1 MSMQW
6 DSLAPPTGMSSSPR
20 VPLKAMKILL
30 VKPKAR
36 LRTVLGLEALQRLEP
51 IELGYLAAAVPN
63 HHSVKV
69 VDLRLIQRAE
79 KSFRSALKSFGPDI
93 VGFTGYTHEASTV
106 KTLSK
111 IVRRCLPRAF
121 VIAGGHH
128 ATVAP
133 ADFNTE
139 SIDAIVRGEG
149 CSTFREFVRTIEE
162 GDVGTPIP
170 GLLWTGDY
178 YDADQEKIWPQF
190 PDPATLPEPRRDLWD
205 PQVYRSIWVS
215 EDMKPWERIFPAVSL
230 VRASWGCRMKCTFC
244 VVPHLCGGEHRPRPP
259 DWVAEEIEKLPTD
272 HVYFCDDENF
282 IDEDFAWNLAEAIER
297 RGIKKR
303 YFAWTRSTTVN
314 RSPDL
319 LRKWRELGLDGA
331 FLGFEFTNDSELKKA
346 HKGGTVAGNERALDV
361 LRNAGIAV
369 HAGFMVTPDY
379 TENRFSELRS
389 YVSALP
395 PAQCSFT
402 VITPSPGT
410 PDYDEMRPEMWVRDP
425 FDLHDC
431 MHPLTPTHLPL
442 KRFADLFATQ
452 AAEGAAKTPL
462 RQHNHPLVPTD
473 LFKVLRAQR
482 LYENGYRKMYQD
494 YPRELWS

>member
-1 MSMQW
+1 
-6 DSLAPPTGMSSSPR
+6 
-20 VPLKAMKILL
+20 MKILL

-51 IELGYLAAAVPN
+51 IELGYLAAAVPER
-63 HHSVKV
+63 HLIRVM
-69 VDLRLIQRAE
+69 DLRLCRNAG
-79 KSFRSALKSFGPDI
+79 KSFTKMLGDFRPDV
-93 VGFTGYTHEASTV
+93 VGFTGYTHEAGIV
-106 KTLSK
+106 KSLARA
-111 IVRRCLPRAF
+111 VRQYLPRAF
-121 VIAGGHH
+121 IVVGGHH

-133 ADFNTE
+133 SDFNSPE
-139 SIDAIVRGEG
+139 IDGIVRGEG
-149 CSTFREFVRTIEE
+149 CATFRTLIGAIENNRIGE
-162 GDVGTPIP
+162 PIP
-170 GLLWTGDY
+170 GLLWTGELY
-178 YDADQEKIWPQF
+178 HSDQEKIWPQF
-190 PDPATLPEPRRDLWD
+190 PDPATLPKPRRDLWD
-205 PQVYRSIWVS
+205 QRVYRSVWVS
-215 EDMKPWERIFPAVSL
+215 EEMRPWQRIFPAVSL

-244 VVPHLCGGEHRPRPP
+244 VVPHLCGGEHRPRPA
-259 DWVAEEIEKLPTD
+259 DRVAEEIEELPTE

-282 IDEDFAWNLAEAIER
+282 IDEEFAWNLAEAIAR

-314 RSPDL
+314 RSPEL
-319 LRKWRELGLDGA
+319 IKKWRELGLDGA

-361 LRNAGIAV
+361 LRSAGVAV

-379 TENRFSELRS
+379 TETRFSELRE
-389 YVSALP
+389 YIAGLP
-395 PAQCSFT
+395 PTQCSFT

-410 PDYDEMRPEMWVRDP
+410 PDYAALSEAMWVDNP
-425 FDLHDC
+425 YDLHDC

-462 RQHNHPLVPTD
+462 RQHHHPLVPTD
-473 LFKVLRAQR
+473 LFRVLRAQR
-482 LYENGYRKMYQD
+482 RYEDGYRKMYQD

>member
-1 MSMQW
+1 
-6 DSLAPPTGMSSSPR
+6 
-20 VPLKAMKILL
+20 MKILL

-51 IELGYLAAAVPN
+51 IELGYLAAAVPE
-63 HHSVKV
+63 HHSIRI
-69 VDLRLIQRAE
+69 VDLRLFRNAE
-79 KSFRSALKSFGPDI
+79 KSFKSMLKEFNPDV
-93 VGFTGYTHEASTV
+93 VGFTGYTHEASIV
-106 KTLSK
+106 KHLSRM
-111 IVRRCLPRAF
+111 VRQNLPRAF
-121 VIAGGHH
+121 VVVGGHH

-133 ADFNTE
+133 SDFNTTE
-139 SIDAIVRGEG
+139 IDGIVRGEG
-149 CSTFREFVRTIEE
+149 CATFRALIGAIEE
-162 GDVGTPIP
+162 SEIGTPIP
-170 GLLWTGDY
+170 GLLWTGEN
-178 YDADQEKIWPQF
+178 YDSDQEEVWPQF

-205 PQVYRSIWVS
+205 PQVYRSVWVS
-215 EDMKPWERIFPAVSL
+215 EEMKPWGRIFPAVSL

-244 VVPHLCGGEHRPRPP
+244 VVPHLCGGEHRPRPA
-259 DWVAEEIEKLPTD
+259 DWVAQEIEKLPTD
-272 HVYFCDDENF
+272 YVYFCDDENF
-282 IDEDFAWNLAEAIER
+282 IDEEFAWSLAGAIAR

-319 LRKWRELGLDGA
+319 LKKWRELGLDGA
-331 FLGFEFTNDSELKKA
+331 FLGFEFTSDSELKRA

-379 TENRFSELRS
+379 TENKFTELRT
-389 YVSALP
+389 YVGDLP

-410 PDYDEMRPEMWVRDP
+410 PDYEDIRPEMWVDDP

-442 KRFADLFATQ
+442 KRFAELFATQ

-473 LFKVLRAQR
+473 LVRVLMAQR
-482 LYENGYRKMYQD
+482 RYENGYRKMYQD
-494 YPRELWS
+494 YPRELWSQRSSRKPTM

>member
-1 MSMQW
+1 
-6 DSLAPPTGMSSSPR
+6 
-20 VPLKAMKILL
+20 MKILL

-51 IELGYLAAAVPN
+51 IELGYLAAAVPG
-63 HHSVKV
+63 HHLIRVM
-69 VDLRLIQRAE
+69 DLRLFRNAG
-79 KSFRSALKSFGPDI
+79 KSFKKTLEVFRPDV
-93 VGFTGYTHEASTV
+93 VGFTGYTHEAGIV
-106 KTLSK
+106 KSLAK
-111 IVRRCLPRAF
+111 MVRHDLPHAFIV
-121 VIAGGHH
+121 VGGHH

-133 ADFNTE
+133 FDFNRPE
-139 SIDAIVRGEG
+139 IDGIVRGEG
-149 CSTFREFVRTIEE
+149 CATFRALIGAIEDKRI
-162 GDVGTPIP
+162 GDPIP
-170 GLLWTGDY
+170 GLLWAGEH
-178 YDADQEKIWPQF
+178 YDSEQENIWPHF
-190 PDPATLPEPRRDLWD
+190 PDPMTLPKPRRDLWD
-205 PQVYRSIWVS
+205 PNVYRSIWVS
-215 EDMKPWERIFPAVSL
+215 EEMKPWERIFPAVSL

-244 VVPHLCGGEHRPRPP
+244 VVPYLCGGEHRPRPA

-282 IDEDFAWNLAEAIER
+282 IDEEFAWSLAEAIAR

-314 RSPDL
+314 RSPEL
-319 LRKWRELGLDGA
+319 IKKWRELGLDGA
-331 FLGFEFTNDSELKKA
+331 FLGFEFTNNSELKKA

-361 LRNAGIAV
+361 LRGSGVAV

-379 TENRFSELRS
+379 TESRFSELRE
-389 YVSALP
+389 YIAGLP

-410 PDYDEMRPEMWVRDP
+410 PDYEALSGQMWADNP

-442 KRFADLFATQ
+442 KRFADLFAIQ
-452 AAEGAAKTPL
+452 ASEGVAKTPL
-462 RQHNHPLVPTD
+462 RQHHHPLVPTD
-473 LFKVLRAQR
+473 LYRVLRAQR
-482 LYENGYRKMYQD
+482 RYENGYRKMYQD

>member
-1 MSMQW
+1 
-6 DSLAPPTGMSSSPR
+6 
-20 VPLKAMKILL
+20 MKILL

-51 IELGYLAAAVPN
+51 IELGYLAAAVPE
-63 HHSVKV
+63 HHAIKIL
-69 VDLRLIQRAE
+69 DLRLFRNQGRSF
-79 KSFRSALKSFGPDI
+79 KSMLKEFSPDV
-93 VGFTGYTHEASTV
+93 VGFTGYTHEASIV
-106 KTLSK
+106 KSLSRE
-111 IVRRCLPRAF
+111 VRLSLPGAF
-121 VIAGGHH
+121 VVVGGHH

-133 ADFNTE
+133 SDFNTPD
-139 SIDAIVRGEG
+139 IDGIVRGEG
-149 CSTFREFVRTIEE
+149 CSAFRKLIGAIENNKI
-162 GDVGTPIP
+162 GTPIS
-170 GLLWTGDY
+170 GLLWTGEH
-178 YDADQEKIWPQF
+178 YDSEQAEIWPQF

-205 PQVYRSIWVS
+205 PQAYRSVWVS
-215 EDMKPWERIFPAVSL
+215 EEMKPWERIFPAVSL

-244 VVPHLCGGEHRPRPP
+244 VVPHLCGGEHRPRPA
-259 DWVAEEIEKLPTD
+259 DQVAEEIERLPTD

-282 IDEDFAWNLAEAIER
+282 IDEEFAWGLAEAIAR
-297 RGIKKR
+297 RGIQKR

-319 LRKWRELGLDGA
+319 LKRWRELGLDGA
-331 FLGFEFTNDSELKKA
+331 FLGFEFTNDSELKRA

-361 LRNAGIAV
+361 LRSTGIAV

-379 TENRFSELRS
+379 TEGQFSELRN
-389 YVSALP
+389 YVADLP

-410 PDYDEMRPEMWVRDP
+410 PDYENLRPAMWVENP

-431 MHPLTPTHLPL
+431 MHPLTPTRLPL
-442 KRFADLFATQ
+442 KTFADLFARQ

-473 LFKVLRAQR
+473 LFRVLRAQR
-482 LYENGYRKMYQD
+482 RYENGYRKMYRD
-494 YPRELWS
+494 YPRELWSKPAQQNSTV